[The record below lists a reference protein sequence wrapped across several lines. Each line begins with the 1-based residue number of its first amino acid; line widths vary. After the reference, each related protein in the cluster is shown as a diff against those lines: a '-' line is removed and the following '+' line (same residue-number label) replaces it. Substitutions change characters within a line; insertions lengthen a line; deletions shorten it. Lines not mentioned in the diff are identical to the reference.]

1 VTTVLTAALAVA
13 PRAPLGH
20 PDGEPLGGWF
30 VFPLLCWLAI
40 IVGVVLLV
48 RSRGGDPAKRR

>member
-1 VTTVLTAALAVA
+1 VTTVLTAALALA

-20 PDGEPLGGWF
+20 PDGEPLGEWF
-30 VFPLLCWLAI
+30 VFPLLLWLAI